1 MSRNLPLP
9 FFPIPPNQY
18 TPQYFAEIVRAF
30 SLYMEQIQNPGEGR
44 HTDLVLT
51 GLPTDDSGLEDG
63 GLFSHDGFVRIP
75 LANRPHVRGSI
86 GTGNVGSVTVV
97 TT

>member
-44 HTDLVLT
+44 HTQLVITALQ
-51 GLPTDDSGLEDG
+51 TDDSGLEPG
-63 GLFSHDGFVRIP
+63 TLFSHDGFVRIP
-75 LANRPHVRGSI
+75 LIDRPYVRGQV
-86 GTGNVGSVTVV
+86 GTSEVGSVTVV